1 MPAGHSTGRST
12 SRSGR
17 RSTGR
22 STSALASRAGRR
34 AAERRK
40 RLRRTVM
47 GSAALVALMG
57 TAYALAPA
65 SGTKAVADGR
75 AAPEPGADAG
85 PSPAAGGVGG
95 APSAQGGQR
104 PTAPSAATG
113 DAPGSASSPAASPS
127 GGASASASS
136 SASASAS
143 APVPTTGP
151 GTFGASSASGQPQ
164 GKGPVRRWRVEVEE
178 GSGVDPDAAARSV
191 EAILG
196 DERGWIK
203 DPAYGFQLAGSGQ
216 PVDFTVKIATP
227 TTTDRLCEVVTPE
240 LKGETN
246 CRAGHTVVVNL
257 KRWQKGS
264 PQFSGPVED
273 YRALIVNHEVGHEI
287 GREHETCPGPGQLAP
302 AMMQQ
307 IKGLLGCTANA
318 WPFDRK
324 GTYLSGPRVL

>member
-1 MPAGHSTGRST
+1 MPAGHTTGRSA
-12 SRSGR
+12 S
-17 RSTGR
+17 RSTG
-22 STSALASRAGRR
+22 ALATRAERR

-65 SGTKAVADGR
+65 GGTEAVADGR
-75 AAPEPGADAG
+75 AAPEPGAQAG
-85 PSPAAGGVGG
+85 PSPAAGGVVGG
-95 APSAQGGQR
+95 APSAQGGQG

-113 DAPGSASSPAASPS
+113 AAPGSASSPAVTPS

-143 APVPTTGP
+143 VPTTGP

-203 DPAYGFQLAGSGQ
+203 DPAYGFQLAGAGE

-227 TTTDRLCEVVTPE
+227 ATTDRLCEVVTPE

-257 KRWQKGS
+257 KRWQQGS
-264 PQFSGPVED
+264 PQFSGPVEE